1 MQISQLII
9 TALMKH
15 LANQSIFALNCQD
28 YLCVNLEKQSSAFVL
43 IIGLNKKQKE
53 SALHEVVTQRN

>member
-28 YLCVNLEKQSSAFVL
+28 YLCVKLEKQSLAFVL
-43 IIGLNKKQKE
+43 IIG
-53 SALHEVVTQRN
+53 